1 MPLNRSPAS
10 DAVGR
15 LVDVRHTPA
24 DLGPKLLDYSL
35 QVADL
40 SAPDDVLNELHA
52 ITSAAFD
59 LRILAAARI
68 PRSFIDFNSM
78 RLGKTV
84 FLHKEAPK
92 GWWEEWWAFAQHN
105 NPIGYMM
112 GRASIA
118 PFTWTEALHL
128 LQPIGIDR
136 GGYELALKYHMRDG
150 LTCPVGGR
158 WLVIFWSNKVLSK
171 ALTQPSRIMIF
182 GAASFAAMRLEQL
195 VGAATDCSG
204 EVQPSLTARE
214 LAVLRL
220 AAVGKSDKEIAKAL
234 ELGDETIRTHM
245 KKAQAKLG
253 VRNRTHAV
261 AEGIRQYLI
270 A

>member
-1 MPLNRSPAS
+1 MNNTTATAAAS
-10 DAVGR
+10 G
-15 LVDVRHTPA
+15 LVDVRHIPA

-35 QVADL
+35 DVADL
-40 SAPDDVLNELHA
+40 RTPEDVLNGLHA
-52 ITSAAFD
+52 VTSATYD
-59 LRILAAARI
+59 LRVLGAVRI
-68 PRSFIDFNSM
+68 PRKVTDWNSM

-84 FLHKEAPK
+84 FLHKEVPK

-105 NPIGYMM
+105 SPIGYMM

-118 PFTWTEALHL
+118 PFTWTESLQL

-136 GGYELALKYHMRDG
+136 GGYELALKYRMRDG

-158 WLVIFWSNKVLSK
+158 WLVMFWSRKVLSK
-171 ALTQPSRIMIF
+171 GLTQPARIMIF
-182 GAASFAAMRLEQL
+182 GASCFAALRLEQL
-195 VGAATDCSG
+195 VGTVSNCDG
-204 EVQPSLTARE
+204 GTQPALTARE

-220 AAVGKSDKEIAKAL
+220 AAMGKPDKEIAKAL
-234 ELGDETIRTHM
+234 ELGEETVRTHM

-261 AEGIRQYLI
+261 AEGIRLYLI
-270 A
+270 T

>member
-1 MPLNRSPAS
+1 LS
-10 DAVGR
+10 
-15 LVDVRHTPA
+15 TPE
-24 DLGPKLLDYSL
+24 
-35 QVADL
+35 
-40 SAPDDVLNELHA
+40 DVLNGLHA
-52 ITSAAFD
+52 VTCAIFD
-59 LRILAAARI
+59 LRVLGALRI
-68 PRSFIDFNSM
+68 PRKLTDWDSM

-84 FLHKEAPK
+84 FLHKEVPR
-92 GWWEEWWAFAQHN
+92 GWWEEWWTFAQHN
-105 NPIGYMM
+105 SPIGYMM

-118 PFTWTEALHL
+118 PFTWTESMQL

-150 LTCPVGGR
+150 FTCPVGGR
-158 WLVIFWSNKVLSK
+158 WLVMFWSRKVLSK
-171 ALTQPSRIMIF
+171 ALLQPARIMIF
-182 GAASFAAMRLEQL
+182 GASSFAALRLEQL
-195 VGAATDCSG
+195 VGMVSNCDGGT
-204 EVQPSLTARE
+204 QPPLTARE

-220 AAVGKSDKEIAKAL
+220 AAMGKPDKEIAKAL
-234 ELGDETIRTHM
+234 ELGDETVRTHM